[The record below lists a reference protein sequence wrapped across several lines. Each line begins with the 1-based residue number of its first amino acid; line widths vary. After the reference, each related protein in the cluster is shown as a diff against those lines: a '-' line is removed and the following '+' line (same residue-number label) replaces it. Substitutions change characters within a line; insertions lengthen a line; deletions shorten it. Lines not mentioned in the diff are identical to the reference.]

1 MKTEIFSTAI
11 INRDKIR
18 FIYGLSEVVLEP
30 YYITTEKSGRKVI
43 YGRPFNSHEVRKF
56 EFNRIA
62 NIRVIN
68 GAKFSPL
75 IRVSGLIN

>member
-1 MKTEIFSTAI
+1 MKSEIFSSAI
-11 INRDKIR
+11 MNRDKIR
-18 FIYGLSEVVLEP
+18 FIYGLSEVILEP

-43 YGRPFNSHEVRKF
+43 YGRPFNFHEVRKF

-62 NIRVIN
+62 NIRVIK